1 MTTLPKIRTR
11 YGEGVGVE
19 LFITPPY
26 LEENLQTFVATDA
39 ASGVSSFTVD
49 NGLKFAVDQYILTG
63 MFGGEKSEIVRAH
76 ASTTPTAT
84 ALTLAAA
91 TSFAH
96 SRGERLS
103 FIPYN
108 QIIIEK
114 STDAGA
120 SYSTLA
126 TIDIRASS
134 PESYYNDT
142 TGTSTS
148 YYRAKFSNSATA
160 AVSQV
165 SDGIIGT
172 GYVDGTAGQVIRD
185 ALHSAGEKIDTVIT
199 KEFLFAAL
207 QEGRLELN
215 KMPGVERWSFRTSF
229 GYNAGSV
236 VPGMNTLTLP
246 TNLRESATFKNLL
259 GIRIGRDALPL
270 NKVDQQALRR
280 WYQGVARTTL
290 NGAITTGSTSI
301 ILTESGDFDESGDI
315 YIAAPSGASVLDIVS
330 YTTNTEATNTLGTVT
345 GILENH
351 ASGAVVWQGASFGR
365 PMEYTVDAGV
375 VTFSQPFGDD
385 EAGEVIWLDY
395 YKEMTAANSD
405 GDALDE
411 PDYGMFVPYLRY
423 RMKKRRKPD
432 TKRDEDD
439 DYLAYKERRD
449 AAVIKEYTGQDT
461 RLHIDVPR

>member
-1 MTTLPKIRTR
+1 MTILPKIRTR

-19 LFITPPY
+19 LFVTPPY
-26 LEENLQTFVATDA
+26 LEENLQTFIATDA
-39 ASGVSSFTVD
+39 SSGVSSFTVD

-84 ALTLAAA
+84 TLTLAAA
-91 TSFAH
+91 TGFAH
-96 SRGERLS
+96 SRGERLA

-108 QIIIEK
+108 QIVIEK

-120 SYSTLA
+120 SYSVLA
-126 TIDIRASS
+126 TVDIRASS
-134 PESYYNDT
+134 PETYYNDT
-142 TGTSTS
+142 TGASTD
-148 YYRAKFSNSATA
+148 YYRIKFSNSATS
-160 AVSQV
+160 AVSSY

-185 ALHSAGEKIDTVIT
+185 ALHSSGEKIDTVIT

-207 QEGRLELN
+207 QEGRMELN
-215 KMPGVERWSFRTSF
+215 KMPGVERWSFRTQF
-229 GYNAGSV
+229 GYNAGSI

-259 GIRIGRDALPL
+259 GVRIGRGKLPL
-270 NKVDQQALRR
+270 TKVDRQALMR
-280 WYQGVARTTL
+280 WYQGVSKSTL
-290 NGAITTGSTSI
+290 NGAITTASTSI

-315 YIAAPSGASVLDIVS
+315 YIAAPTTQSVLDIVS
-330 YTTNTEATNTLGTVT
+330 YASNTESTNTLGTVT

-365 PMEYTVDAGV
+365 PMEYNIDNGV
-375 VTFSQPFGDD
+375 ITFSQPFGDD
-385 EAGEVIWLDY
+385 EAGEIIWLDY

-405 GDALDE
+405 GDTLDE

-423 RMKKRRKPD
+423 RMKKRRKSD
-432 TKRDEDD
+432 TVRDEDD
-439 DYLAYKERRD
+439 DYKAYKDRRD
-449 AAVIKEYTGQDT
+449 AAVLKEFTGQDV
-461 RLHIDVPR
+461 RLSIDVPR